1 MRSPPHLGEAAGAE
15 GVLRLRLQPPHG
27 FDTMDST
34 SNGVDG
40 MDLFMKLLLLL
51 SGLFFCL
58 VGGAF
63 FLRWKGVVQ
72 WVQKRKFGRTAEPRK
87 EEKYMARIMG
97 ALLFGVGLYY
107 VASALFYILS
117 A

>member
-1 MRSPPHLGEAAGAE
+1 
-15 GVLRLRLQPPHG
+15 
-27 FDTMDST
+27 
-34 SNGVDG
+34 
-40 MDLFMKLLLLL
+40 MKLLLLF

-87 EEKYMARIMG
+87 QEKMMARIIG
-97 ALLFGVGLYY
+97 ALLFAVGLYY
-107 VASALFYILS
+107 LGAALFYLLS